1 MQQVAG
7 GVGGLNPRFCSTGS
21 TSSSTSTKRS
31 KKSDSEMRRLS
42 QKEKVPFQRSRWL
55 LLKNPWNLS
64 NDQKERLSTLV
75 QWNLPIV
82 RAYYFK
88 EAFQLFWLYRQPNRA
103 GDHLKKWMRAA
114 MRCRVAP
121 GNFTPRRSQIPE
133 VNLSIHPARV
143 TE

>member
-1 MQQVAG
+1 
-7 GVGGLNPRFCSTGS
+7 
-21 TSSSTSTKRS
+21 
-31 KKSDSEMRRLS
+31 MRRLS
-42 QKEKVPFQRSRWL
+42 QKQKVPFKRSRWL

-64 NDQKERLSTLV
+64 NDQKQRLSTLV

-133 VNLSIHPARV
+133 VNLSTHPARV